1 MMRLPR
7 KSFSL
12 VLALLLALTLPLQ
25 TLAGKPLVIK
35 TPSSGESVSGTYL
48 ITGGGDGSPVE
59 ISFDYTTWN
68 PVDGDKSWSYS
79 WDTTTQPDGPLT
91 IYARYTDGSDEV
103 SVNVTVS
110 NGGGSGG
117 ETCAV
122 TAGAVLLN
130 EVLPAPSSGSEW
142 VELYNTTDGEIDLSY
157 CYLDDIADG
166 GGSPYQIPA
175 GTTIAAGGFW
185 TVDFGSFYNN
195 SGDDVRLL
203 KEDATTVLDSYTYGA
218 TDYDVSW
225 YRSPDGGAWAADPTA
240 SPTKGATNGGAT
252 SGCGTGTWTSGNLEI
267 HHINVGQGDATLVV
281 GPTGRSLLVDAGE
294 SYWNSSADAEK
305 MGPYIEGVLGCK
317 AVDYVLITH
326 FHLDHIGYVGY
337 GGLWNLVEVQ
347 GFTFGQMLHRDYNS
361 YLGTTSGTFDNWK
374 VYLEGEGATKLNPV
388 VAVEGSGQVDLG
400 SGVTF
405 DIIAVDGNGDLKPGD
420 FSLDTTPPSENDYS
434 IGAVLSYG
442 DFDEW
447 IAGDVSGHYYESS
460 YGYAYHDIELSMAPE
475 VGDVDVFRVNHHGS
489 DHSNNATFINQLDPE
504 VSIISVGDA
513 NTYGHPRQSVVDLVL
528 ATSDLYLTEHG
539 DPNTDIGTGVVGG
552 DIVISTSDGVN
563 YTVNGVAYVATEPVR
578 TDADGDGYFV
588 EVDPDDGNVNTTPAY
603 NGGCNTLYQYCD
615 AGGGEACAIV
625 AGEVVVNEILPAPSG
640 GTEWV
645 ELYNT
650 TAGSLDLG
658 GCFLDDI
665 ADGGGS
671 PYEIPAGTTIAA
683 GGFWTVDFSSYY
695 NNSGDD
701 VRLLKA
707 DGATILDSYSYPST
721 GYDVSW
727 YRSPDGGAWATSTD
741 ATPTKGASNN

>member
-1 MMRLPR
+1 M
-7 KSFSL
+7 
-12 VLALLLALTLPLQ
+12 TI
-25 TLAGKPLVIK
+25 TN
-35 TPSSGESVSGTYL
+35 PSSGDSVSGTYL
-48 ITGGGDGSPVE
+48 VTGGADGSPVE

-68 PVDGDKSWSYS
+68 PVDGGKSWSYS

-110 NGGGSGG
+110 NGGGGGG

-122 TAGAVLLN
+122 AAGEVLLN

-142 VELYNTTDGEIDLSY
+142 VELYNTTAGEIDLSH

-166 GGSPYQIPA
+166 GGSPYQIPT

-185 TVDFGSFYNN
+185 TVDFSSFYNN
-195 SGDDVRLL
+195 GGDDVRLL
-203 KEDATTVLDSYTYGA
+203 KEDATTILDSYTYGS

-225 YRSPDGGAWAADPTA
+225 YRSPDGGTWAVDATT
-240 SPTKGATNGGAT
+240 SPTKGATNGGVT
-252 SGCGTGTWTSGNLEI
+252 SDCGTGTWTAGNLEI
-267 HHINVGQGDATLVV
+267 HHINIGQGDATLVV
-281 GPTGRSLLVDAGE
+281 GPTGRSLLIDAGE
-294 SYWNSSADAEK
+294 SYWNSSVDAEK
-305 MGPYIEGVLGCK
+305 MGPYIENVLGCK
-317 AVDYVLITH
+317 ELDYVLITH

-347 GFTFGQMLHRDYNS
+347 GFTFGQMLHRDYNN

-374 VYLEGEGATKLNPV
+374 SYLEGEGGTKLNPI
-388 VAVEGSGQVDLG
+388 VAVEGTAQVDLG
-400 SGVTF
+400 TGVTF
-405 DIIAVDGNGDLKPGD
+405 DIIAVDGNGDMRAGD
-420 FSLDTTPPSENDYS
+420 FSQDATPPSENDYS

-447 IAGDVSGHYYESS
+447 IAGDVSGEYYESS
-460 YGYAYHDIELSMAPE
+460 YGYVYHDIEFSMAPE

-489 DHSNNATFINQLDPE
+489 DHSNNATFVNQLDPE
-504 VSIISVGDA
+504 VSIISVGDD

-528 ATSDLYLTEHG
+528 ATSDLYLTERG

-563 YTVNGVAYVATEPVR
+563 YTVNGVAYVATEPTR
-578 TDADGDGYFV
+578 TDTDGDGYFV
-588 EVDPDDGNVNTTPAY
+588 EVDPDDSNVDITPAY

-615 AGGGEACAIV
+615 TGGGEACAIV
-625 AGEVVVNEILPAPSG
+625 AGQVVVNEILPAPSG

-683 GGFWTVDFSSYY
+683 GGLWTVDFSSYY

-707 DGATILDSYSYPST
+707 DGATILDSYTYPST
-721 GYDVSW
+721 SYDVSW

-741 ATPTKGASNN
+741 DTPTKGASNY